1 MNINSYVLGFIEG
14 ILTFISPCILP
25 LLPVYLVYLAGEK
38 VKKEISGGFR
48 SRKLLANSLG
58 FVLGFTIVFVLLGA
72 AATSLGH
79 FLKENI
85 VFFRKISGIIM
96 IIFGLNF
103 MGIIS
108 LGFLNKYR
116 KINYQFRELKFFNSV
131 IFGAAFGFGWTPCV
145 GAFLG
150 SALLMASNSETIGQ
164 GILLLVVYSAGLG
177 IPFIISSIIFDKAKI
192 VFNFIQKHNRTVNIV
207 SGSVLIIAGILTYF
221 DKLKYIS
228 IGLA

>member
-1 MNINSYVLGFIEG
+1 MSFNSYILGFVEG

-25 LLPVYLVYLAGEK
+25 LLPVYFVYLAGEK
-38 VKKEISGGFR
+38 IKDDASSNGFE
-48 SRKLLANSLG
+48 SRRLITNSIG
-58 FVLGFTIVFVLLGA
+58 FVIGFTIVFVVLGA

-85 VFFRKISGIIM
+85 DFFRKLSGIIM

-103 MGIIS
+103 LGIIN
-108 LGFLNKYR
+108 LGFLNKDR
-116 KINYQFRELKFFNSV
+116 RINYKFKELKFINSI

-150 SALLMASNSETIGQ
+150 SALLIAGNSDTIGQ
-164 GILLLVVYSAGLG
+164 GILLLVIYSAGLG

-192 VFNFIQKHNRTVNIV
+192 AFKLIQKHNRIINLV
-207 SGSVLIIAGILTYF
+207 SGTVLIIAGLLVYF

-228 IGLA
+228 ISL